1 MVFVKQSL
9 FGEEQRREK
18 PSVSGD
24 SEAALKSAYKYGSK
38 KWKTGNYFSC
48 GHPGHFAQNCLKQKQ
63 KQKSTKGCHHA
74 KKAEE
79 QEDTDSKAND
89 IFVAIVI
96 LRADTQNNDWI
107 IDSGASQHITFECS
121 LLHDYKNLETPELVG
136 LDDGHA
142 VSAIGVGKVKVI
154 TQLHNGG

>member
-1 MVFVKQSL
+1 MKQSL
-9 FGEEQRREK
+9 FDEKQRREK

-24 SEAALKSAYKYGSK
+24 GEVALKSACKFGNK
-38 KWKTGNYFSC
+38 KRKTGYCFSC
-48 GHPGHFAQNCLKQKQ
+48 GQPGHFAQNCLKQKQ
-63 KQKSTKGCHHA
+63 KQKSTKGRHRA

-79 QEDTDSKAND
+79 QQETDSEAIE
-89 IFVAIVI
+89 IFVTIVT

-107 IDSGASQHITFECS
+107 IGSGASQHITFECS
-121 LLHDYKNLETPELVG
+121 ALHDYKNFETPELVR

-154 TQLHNGG
+154 TQLHNGE